1 MSDRYPVLEGAQGW
15 SADGQG
21 SNARVG
27 VVVVHGFTGNPI
39 STRPL
44 GEAVAEEGYTV
55 EVPRLP
61 GHGTHWR
68 DMARYRY
75 ADWRGAVSRLVDD
88 LHGRT
93 ERIVLVGLS
102 MGGTIVLDETAR
114 RAHGDHEHRIAG
126 VATINAPVLDPD
138 SALARLNWLLQ
149 YIVPAAPRDIA
160 GLPSND
166 IAKPGADE
174 RAYTITPA
182 KAGYSVQRE
191 YPRIRR
197 RLAAVDV
204 PALILQA
211 DQDHTVPPEN
221 ADAILEHLGTDDV
234 EHVRLERSYHVATL
248 DHDAELIQERVLA
261 FVERVTA

>member
-1 MSDRYPVLEGAQGW
+1 MPDRYPVLEGADAW
-15 SADGQG
+15 SAEG
-21 SNARVG
+21 SGDAAGVG
-27 VVVVHGFTGNPI
+27 VVVVHGFTGNPS

-44 GEAVAEEGYTV
+44 GEAIAEAGYTV

-75 ADWRGAVSRLVDD
+75 ADWRGTVDRIVDD
-88 LHGRT
+88 LHRRC

-114 RAHGDHEHRIAG
+114 RCHADPEHRIAG
-126 VATINAPVLDPD
+126 VATINTPVLDP
-138 SALARLNWLLQ
+138 SSTLARLNWLLQ
-149 YIVPAAPRDIA
+149 YVIPVAPRDVA

-166 IAKPGADE
+166 IAKDGADE
-174 RAYTITPA
+174 RAYGMVPA

-191 YPRIRR
+191 YPLIRR

-204 PALILQA
+204 PVLVVQA
-211 DQDHTVPPEN
+211 EQDHTVPSEN
-221 ADAILEHLGTDDV
+221 AEAVVSHLGTDDV
-234 EHVRLERSYHVATL
+234 ERVTLERSYHVATL
-248 DHDAELIQERVLA
+248 DHDADLIAERVLA
-261 FVERVTA
+261 FIDRVTG